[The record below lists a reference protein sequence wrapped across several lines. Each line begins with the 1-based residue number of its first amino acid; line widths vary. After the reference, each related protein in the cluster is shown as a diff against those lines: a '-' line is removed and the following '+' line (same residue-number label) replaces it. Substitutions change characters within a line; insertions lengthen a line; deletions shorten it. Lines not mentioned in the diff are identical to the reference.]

1 MKIVA
6 YEQTFEGKP
15 QGIVHSLREL
25 LFNGADIL
33 DAEGYI
39 RHIRRTYECVFGR
52 EMTLPDV
59 GLDGRIRAMFAIL
72 EEAGLME
79 ILDYA

>member
-6 YEQTFEGKP
+6 YEQTFEGTP
-15 QGIVHSLREL
+15 QGIVYSLREL
-25 LFNGADIL
+25 LFDVADIP

-39 RHIRRTYECVFGR
+39 RHIRHTYECAFGR
-52 EMTLPDV
+52 EMALPDV

-79 ILDYA
+79 TLEYA

>member
-6 YEQTFEGKP
+6 YEQTFEGTP

-25 LFNGADIL
+25 LFDVADIP

-39 RHIRRTYECVFGR
+39 RHIRRTYECAFGR
-52 EMTLPDV
+52 EMALPDV
-59 GLDGRIRAMFAIL
+59 GLDGRLRAMFAIL

-79 ILDYA
+79 ILEYA